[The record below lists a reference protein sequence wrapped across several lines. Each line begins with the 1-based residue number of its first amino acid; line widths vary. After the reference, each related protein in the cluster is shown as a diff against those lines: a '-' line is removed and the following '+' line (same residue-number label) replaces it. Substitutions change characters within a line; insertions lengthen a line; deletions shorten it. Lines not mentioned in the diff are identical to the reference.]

1 VLLFY
6 QPFCENATPGK
17 PVQLLNTRPQILSDL
32 REETSFL
39 EQIRSHWLWH
49 KTCYS
54 IDYEEKKLTICW
66 SEIKR

>member
-1 VLLFY
+1 MLFY

-39 EQIRSHWLWH
+39 EQMSRIGFG
-49 KTCYS
+49 T
-54 IDYEEKKLTICW
+54 KLAIY
-66 SEIKR
+66 